1 MLHHL
6 LMQSAARAPRRP
18 AVAVGEQFLTYEEP
32 DRLSNQIARAL
43 LTRGVRAGDRVGILA
58 PKSAACVVAAAGWNS
73 GRWKPH
79 CTSIRPSAKRVVPPM
94 PDELLGNRLHAVIT
108 ADDPRSLTREEV
120 LNHCRRRLSA
130 YIVLDVVEFCE
141 ALPRT
146 STGKVDRAELAEQ
159 VR

>member
-1 MLHHL
+1 METALYEH
-6 LMQSAARAPRRP
+6 P
-18 AVAVGEQFLTYEEP
+18 A
-32 DRLSNQIARAL
+32 
-43 LTRGVRAGDRVGILA
+43 
-58 PKSAACVVAAAGWNS
+58 
-73 GRWKPH
+73 
-79 CTSIRPSAKRVVPPM
+79 IREAVVPPM
-94 PDELLGNRLHAVIT
+94 PDELLGNRLRAVIT